1 MLLRRRLLLHSHTD
15 RDIFMSENG
24 SIDDFLSRLL
34 GRSYRTT
41 IGGLATFVCGVVV
54 AVDHFVAHP
63 LLHTVAGVCTALGL
77 AGAGAVGLAAKDAR
91 VSGLPK

>member
-1 MLLRRRLLLHSHTD
+1 
-15 RDIFMSENG
+15 MSENG

-41 IGGLATFVCGVVV
+41 VVGAATFLCGVVV

-63 LLHTVAGVCTALGL
+63 VLHTVAGVCTALGL
-77 AGAGAVGLAAKDAR
+77 ASAGAVGFAAKDAR
-91 VSGLPK
+91 VSGLNK

>member
-1 MLLRRRLLLHSHTD
+1 
-15 RDIFMSENG
+15 MSENG

-34 GRSYRTT
+34 GRSYRTS
-41 IGGLATFVCGVVV
+41 IVGAATFLCGVVV

-77 AGAGAVGLAAKDAR
+77 ASAGAVGLAAKDAR
-91 VSGLPK
+91 VSGFPK

>member
-1 MLLRRRLLLHSHTD
+1 
-15 RDIFMSENG
+15 MSENG

-41 IGGLATFVCGVVV
+41 VVGAATFICGVVV

-63 LLHTVAGVCTALGL
+63 VLHAVASVCTALGL
-77 AGAGAVGLAAKDAR
+77 ASAGAVGLAAKDAR

>member
-1 MLLRRRLLLHSHTD
+1 
-15 RDIFMSENG
+15 MSENG

-34 GRSYRTT
+34 GRSYRTS
-41 IGGLATFVCGVVV
+41 IVGAATFLCGVVV

-77 AGAGAVGLAAKDAR
+77 AGAGAVGIVAKDAR
-91 VSGLPK
+91 VSGLNK